1 MVRPGALIGLV
12 ILPALFG
19 CKDTNAPGNGDS
31 PSNVVFPAR
40 DVSYSVQV
48 QQVFN
53 QACNYG
59 GCHDDGAHQSA
70 LRLTQYGY
78 AVLTIPGVVVAG
90 KPDESTLI
98 FRIEGRVGVRMP
110 PPPTNALNQNQIN
123 GIRTWIAEGAK
134 NN

>member
-1 MVRPGALIGLV
+1 MLRAGAMIGLV
-12 ILPALFG
+12 ILLAFPA

-53 QACNYG
+53 QACNFG
-59 GCHDDGAHQSA
+59 GCHDNGAHQSP
-70 LRLTQYGY
+70 LRLTEYGF
-78 AVLTIPGVVVAG
+78 AVLTIPGIVVSG
-90 KPDESTLI
+90 KPDESTLV
-98 FRIEGRVGVRMP
+98 FRIEGRVGERMP
-110 PPPTNALNQNQIN
+110 PSPTNPLNQNQIN